1 VRGGAIANSADTGSV
16 RGRRLVVVGA
26 SAGIGRAFATRA
38 VRAGAEV
45 VLAGRRGERLDEVV
59 AQAAGGHPVV
69 ADIADAD
76 ACASLIA
83 SAVDVLGAIDALV
96 VCSGASGFGLLRDV
110 VQDDWRSVFDINVI
124 GPSLVTAAALPHL
137 VSGAFV
143 GYLSSESVGR
153 PRHGLVPYSAS
164 KAALEET
171 IRGWR
176 VEHPEVRFCC
186 LCIGST
192 LGTEFGRDFDPELA
206 VSLFRSWI
214 AHGHMAATMMQVED
228 VGEAVLDVVSSAL
241 AHPGIDLQA
250 VTLRP
255 PGGLIEGGVESM
267 MGNLAENRS
276 PRQS

>member
-1 VRGGAIANSADTGSV
+1 M
-16 RGRRLVVVGA
+16 VGA
-26 SAGIGRAFATRA
+26 SAGIGRALATRA
-38 VRAGAEV
+38 VQAGADV
-45 VLAGRRGERLDEVV
+45 VLVGRRQERLDDVV

-76 ACASLIA
+76 ACRSLIA
-83 SAVDVLGAIDALV
+83 TAVDTLGAIDARV
-96 VCSGASGFGLLRDV
+96 VCSGASGFGMVRNAT
-110 VQDDWRSVFDINVI
+110 QEDWRSVFDINVI
-124 GPSLVTAAALPHL
+124 GPALVTAAALPHL
-137 VSGAFV
+137 APGAFV

-186 LCIGST
+186 VCVGAT
-192 LGTEFGRDFDPELA
+192 LGTEFGRDLDPALA
-206 VSLFRSWI
+206 ASLFRSWI
-214 AHGHMAATMMQVED
+214 AHGHMAQTMMDVED
-228 VGEAVLDVVSSAL
+228 VGEALLEVVSSAL

-255 PGGLIEGGVESM
+255 PGGLIDGGVESM
-267 MGNLAENRS
+267 LETLAENQ
-276 PRQS
+276 PAEQA

>member
-1 VRGGAIANSADTGSV
+1 MVLV
-16 RGRRLVVVGA
+16 GRR
-26 SAGIGRAFATRA
+26 R
-38 VRAGAEV
+38 
-45 VLAGRRGERLDEVV
+45 ERLDEVV
-59 AQAAGGHPVV
+59 AQAAGGRPVV

-83 SAVDVLGAIDALV
+83 SAVDAFGAIDALV
-96 VCSGASGFGLLRDV
+96 ACSGASGLRLLRDAA
-110 VQDDWRSVFDINVI
+110 QDDWRNVFDINVI

-137 VSGAFV
+137 APGAFV

-176 VEHPEVRFCC
+176 VEHPEIRFCC
-186 LCIGST
+186 LCVGST
-192 LGTEFGRDFDPELA
+192 LGTEFGRDFDSGLMA
-206 VSLFRSWI
+206 SLFRSWI
-214 AHGHMAATMMQVED
+214 AHGHMTAAMMDVED
-228 VGEAVLDVVSSAL
+228 VGQALLEVVSSAL

-255 PGGLIEGGVESM
+255 PGALMEGGVDSALETP
-267 MGNLAENRS
+267 AETHSAQR
-276 PRQS
+276 P